1 MHLIIIELLHY
12 DNGHK
17 ETLRQM
23 TGSNKNSQIDFKEI
37 IFFSFTTTCYSLS
50 ADISDFLQWP
60 TIQTKTIC
68 GYYFFPIEMWNH
80 IVLFLVFQT
89 ELCPYVL
96 CLYGFTDIQTKKF
109 Y

>member
-1 MHLIIIELLHY
+1 MHLIIVELLHY

-17 ETLRQM
+17 ETLHQM
-23 TGSNKNSQIDFKEI
+23 TGSNKNSQTGFKEFLFLFI
-37 IFFSFTTTCYSLS
+37 VYQQIFQ
-50 ADISDFLQWP
+50 IS

-80 IVLFLVFQT
+80 IVLFLFFKQNYQLFV
-89 ELCPYVL
+89 
-96 CLYGFTDIQTKKF
+96 CLYGFIDIKQNKF